1 MRIAVI
7 GSGVSGIAAAKTLA
21 RFGHSVIVFER
32 SGAVGGVWAKTY
44 PGVSLQST
52 WLEYRYSD
60 FDWPVKPDINPTAE
74 QVRAYI
80 EAAVRHFAL
89 DVKLNHPVTAMAE
102 TETGWRL
109 SFDTPDGPRE
119 DAFDYVVIGT
129 GHHTKDRAELV
140 LPNRDRFGGEVLL
153 PSDVES
159 YERFAGKTLAVVGLG
174 KTAVDIAAHASK
186 HARVVHNI
194 FRAPRWLIPMRFFGR
209 PMTRM
214 MATRSSAMLQ
224 ESWVSSPAQQKL
236 QRRMG
241 ASLAT
246 YWRVIGALMK
256 FNSGYWRPGRSAAAR
271 ARLALLNPE
280 DSVTSQFRG
289 TMAPRAYYPAVAAG
303 RIIPHRGTIASFTAD
318 GVRLSDGSEIAADS
332 VVLAVGNA
340 VPTFPFLPA
349 AYRELLESGPDGAQ
363 LYRHAIHP
371 RIPRLAF
378 VGFNHCIFHVI
389 ASEIVATWVGAVLD
403 GGLQL
408 PTPEEMEANTNVV
421 AEWKQANVG
430 FDTLRAYTVANHFH
444 GYFDTLLGD
453 LGINPHRKPKL
464 LDGYMAYR
472 ATDYAGIIDDYVRSR
487 RGGAAPR
494 HPLPLAT

>member
-21 RFGHSVIVFER
+21 RFGHSVTVFER

-60 FDWPVKPDINPTAE
+60 FDWPVKPEINPTAE

-80 EAAVRHFAL
+80 GAAVKHFGL
-89 DVKLNHPVTAMAE
+89 DVRLNHPVREMKEADS
-102 TETGWRL
+102 GWRL
-109 SFDTPDGPRE
+109 TFDTPTGPRE
-119 DAFDYVVIGT
+119 EPFDFVVVAT
-129 GHHTKDRAELV
+129 GHHTKDRAELEI
-140 LPNRDRFGGEVLL
+140 PNRASFGGEVLL
-153 PSDVES
+153 PSDIDDYS
-159 YERFAGKTLAVVGLG
+159 RFAGKSVVVVGLG
-174 KTAVDIAAHASK
+174 KTAVDIAAHSSK

-194 FRAPRWLIPMRFFGR
+194 FRVPRWLIPMRFFGR

-224 ESWVSSPAQQKL
+224 ESWVSTPAQLKL

-241 ASLAT
+241 TSLAT

-256 FNSGYWRPGRSAAAR
+256 FNSAFWRPWRSAEAR
-271 ARLALLNPE
+271 ARLKLLDPE

-303 RIIPHRGTIASFTAD
+303 RIVPHRGSVATFTAN
-318 GVRLSDGSEIAADS
+318 GVRLADGGEIAADA
-332 VVLAVGNA
+332 VVLAIGNA

-349 AYRELLESGPDGAQ
+349 AYRNLLEDSPDGAQ
-363 LYRHAIHP
+363 LYRHVIHP
-371 RIPRLAF
+371 HIPRLAF

-389 ASEIVATWVGAVLD
+389 ASEIAATWLGGVLD
-403 GGLQL
+403 GGLEL
-408 PTPEEMEANTNVV
+408 PAPAEMEASTQQV
-421 AEWKQANVG
+421 AAWKREHVG

-453 LGINPHRKPKL
+453 LGINPHRKPML
-464 LDGYMAYR
+464 LDGYLPYR
-472 ATDYAGIIDDYVRSR
+472 ATDYAGIIDEYLRSR
-487 RGGAAPR
+487 RSGAAPR

>member
-7 GSGVSGIAAAKTLA
+7 GSGVSGISAAKTLA
-21 RFGHSVIVFER
+21 RFGHSVTVFER
-32 SGAVGGVWAKTY
+32 SNAVGGVWAKTY

-52 WLEYRYSD
+52 WLEYRFSD
-60 FDWPVKPDINPTAE
+60 FDWPVRPDVNPTAE

-80 EAAVRHFAL
+80 EAAVKHFGL

-102 TETGWRL
+102 TGAGWRL
-109 SFDTPDGPRE
+109 SFNTPAGPLE
-119 DAFDYVVIGT
+119 ESFDFVVIAT
-129 GHHTKDRAELV
+129 GHHTKDRAELAI
-140 LPNRDRFGGEVLL
+140 PNRAIFSGEVLL

-159 YERFAGKTLAVVGLG
+159 YERFAGKSVAVVGLG
-174 KTAVDIAAHASK
+174 KTAVDIASHASK

-224 ESWVSSPAQQKL
+224 ESWVSSPAQQRM
-236 QRRMG
+236 QQRMG
-241 ASLAT
+241 KSLVT
-246 YWRVIGALMK
+246 YWRVVGALMK
-256 FNSGYWRPGRSAAAR
+256 LHSGFWRPGRTAEAR
-271 ARLALLNPE
+271 ARLQLLDPE

-303 RIIPHRGTIASFTAD
+303 RIIPHRGTIASFTSN
-318 GVRLSDGSEIAADS
+318 GVRLNDGSEIVADS

-340 VPTFPFLPA
+340 VPTFPFMPA
-349 AYRELLESGPDGAQ
+349 AYRELLESSPDGAQ

-378 VGFNHCIFHVI
+378 AGFNHCIFHVI
-389 ASEIVATWVGAVLD
+389 ASEIVATWVGGVLD
-403 GGLQL
+403 GGLEL
-408 PTPEEMEANTNVV
+408 PSPEEMEATTRAV
-421 AEWKQANVG
+421 ADWKDAHVG

-444 GYFDTLLGD
+444 GYFDVLLGD
-453 LGINPHRKPKL
+453 LGINPRRKPKL
-464 LDGYMAYR
+464 VDSYVAYR
-472 ATDYAGIIDDYVRSR
+472 ATDYAGIIDEYRRSR
-487 RGGAAPR
+487 MSGAAPR
-494 HPLPLAT
+494 RPLSLAT